1 MRIIFKIPT
10 AFLLATTTTV
20 QSIASVD
27 LHVSPNGN
35 NANAGTETSPYAT
48 LDRARDE
55 IRALRSAQ
63 GNAIGPV
70 RVWIHPGVY
79 VLNQTLAFTEQDS
92 GTEDAPV
99 SYRSFGDES
108 PILTGGA
115 VLKPLKKDSNRDL
128 LDRLSAPA
136 RANVVFYTTEHS
148 AEGMSVEL
156 QRRAL
161 GQSMLPA
168 PMELFSGASVLPRA
182 GWPNGDWAVAKPHV
196 SKKHTLSLNRKIDSR
211 DVNHCWAHGFWFHDW
226 SDSFEKVSYT
236 SAGLNKTEVTIH
248 IETSD
253 LAIRDGSRFRLENLL
268 TELDAPGEWF
278 IDSQTGRMAVWR
290 LSSDDDRLVVSSLET
305 ALSVYEAEYVHFEGL
320 TVEGTRAMGI
330 EIVGG
335 RNVKLDDCT
344 IRYSGNVGVNV
355 YHGHKH
361 SIADCE
367 VHGTGSS
374 GIRIEGGDRATLDSA
389 GHTCVEN
396 EIHDCC
402 YSYCAQRPAIA
413 VFGVGIQ
420 IQSNHI
426 YNQPDAAIALHGN
439 EHRVKSN
446 RIHHVCRLADDA
458 GAITI
463 AHDPTFRGNQISQ
476 NHIFDIG
483 GFGQRDI
490 VGIYLDDFASGTTV
504 EGNLLE
510 RTIRGIVVGGGRDN
524 ILERNTIVDCIAGIQ
539 VDCRGQSWAKH
550 LFHGESPEFH
560 KYCLAI
566 SHDKEI
572 YAERYPG
579 LASLLDDE
587 PQIAKGNTI
596 RANTIRCPIAIDLQ
610 DGLSHTVVR
619 LENNQTE
626 TSPVFVNL
634 KSNDS
639 LLSKS
644 DQANKE
650 ANDRTR
656 PASIP

>member
-1 MRIIFKIPT
+1 MRTVLKIPT
-10 AFLLATTTTV
+10 VLLLAASTTAP
-20 QSIASVD
+20 SLASVD

-35 NANAGTETSPYAT
+35 NANTGTETSPYAT

-55 IRALRSAQ
+55 IRALRTAQ
-63 GNAIGPV
+63 GNTIGPV
-70 RVWIHPGVY
+70 TVWVHPGVY
-79 VLNQTLAFTEQDS
+79 TLNQTIAFTEQDS

-99 SYRSFGDES
+99 TYRSFGEES
-108 PILTGGA
+108 PVLTGGS
-115 VLKPLKKDSNRDL
+115 VLKTLKSNANRDL
-128 LDRLSAPA
+128 LDRLPKSA
-136 RANVVFYTTEHS
+136 RANVVFYATENS
-148 AEGMSVEL
+148 EANMVEL

-161 GQSMLPA
+161 GQSMPPA
-168 PMELFSGASVLPRA
+168 PMELFCGASVLPRA
-182 GWPNGDWAVAKPHV
+182 GWPNADWAVAKSID

-211 DVNHCWAHGFWFHDW
+211 DLNHCWAHGFWFHDW
-226 SDSFEKVSYT
+226 SDSFEKVSYKSVGT
-236 SAGLNKTEVTIH
+236 NKTEVTVQL
-248 IETSD
+248 ETSD
-253 LAIRDGSRFRLENLL
+253 RTIRDGARFRLENLL

-278 IDSQTGRMAVWR
+278 IDSQTGRIAVWP
-290 LSSDDDRLVVSSLET
+290 LSSEDGRLVVSSLET
-305 ALSVYEAEYVHFEGL
+305 ALSVYEAEYVHFVGL

-335 RNVKLDDCT
+335 RNVKVEDCT

-355 YHGHKH
+355 YHGHEH
-361 SIADCE
+361 SIANCE
-367 VHGTGSS
+367 VHGTGAS
-374 GIRIEGGDRATLDSA
+374 GIRIEGGDRATLESA

-396 EIHDCC
+396 EVHDCC

-420 IQSNHI
+420 LQSNHI
-426 YNQPDAAIALHGN
+426 YNQPDAAIALQGN
-439 EHRVKSN
+439 EHRVESN

-463 AHDPTFRGNQISQ
+463 AHDPTFRGNQIVQ

-524 ILERNTIVDCIAGIQ
+524 ILEKNTIVDCLAGIQ

-550 LFHGESPEFH
+550 LFHGEEPEFH
-560 KYCLAI
+560 KYCSAV

-579 LASLLDDE
+579 LASLLSDE
-587 PQIAKGNTI
+587 PHIAKGNTI
-596 RANTIRCPIAIDLQ
+596 RSNTIRCPIGIDLQ
-610 DGLSHTVVR
+610 DGLSNKIVQ
-619 LENNQTE
+619 LENNRTE
-626 TSPVFVNL
+626 TSPVFVNV
-634 KSNDS
+634 KSNES

-644 DQANKE
+644 DQAN
-650 ANDRTR
+650 ND
-656 PASIP
+656 